1 MSLLVSHHEGVAFL
15 TLDRPALHNAFD
27 DNLIRDLTEAF
38 KEAGQ
43 DPATRFV
50 VLAANGATFSAGA
63 DLGWMRRMAGYTPAE
78 NLADARALAGLM
90 HVIDLCPKPT
100 LARVHGSAFAGA
112 IGLYYHDPENKLRV
126 GASYTARPGFG
137 QMRLHGTLKVQLRD
151 SSTDSTTNIDFLQTY
166 PDVFRLGVGYRVSP
180 KVDIR
185 ADLNYVT
192 WSVFKRQCLVNT
204 DITSGSDK
212 CNLYDDGS
220 ARPDTNGR
228 VVQSV
233 NRGWQDAYGLRLSGT
248 YFISDNTD
256 VFGSVGYDTSAVPA
270 ANLDPGLMDAFK
282 LLGSIGIRQQ
292 IGSRFRVAAAYNHV
306 YFFDVDSTGK
316 NTFAQLKAPSA
327 QPSAAGK
334 YSQQYFILNVN
345 GTVFF

>member
-112 IGLYYHDPENKLRV
+112 IGLIACCDIAV
-126 GASYTARPGFG
+126 G
-137 QMRLHGTLKVQLRD
+137 
-151 SSTDSTTNIDFLQTY
+151 
-166 PDVFRLGVGYRVSP
+166 
-180 KVDIR
+180 
-185 ADLNYVT
+185 
-192 WSVFKRQCLVNT
+192 
-204 DITSGSDK
+204 
-212 CNLYDDGS
+212 
-220 ARPDTNGR
+220 
-228 VVQSV
+228 
-233 NRGWQDAYGLRLSGT
+233 
-248 YFISDNTD
+248 
-256 VFGSVGYDTSAVPA
+256 VPA
-270 ANLDPGLMDAFK
+270 AQFAITEVRLGLIPAVISPYLVRAMGA
-282 LLGSIGIRQQ
+282 R
-292 IGSRFRVAAAYNHV
+292 AARRW
-306 YFFDVDSTGK
+306 S
-316 NTFAQLKAPSA
+316 LRS
-327 QPSAAGK
+327 
-334 YSQQYFILNVN
+334 
-345 GTVFF
+345 